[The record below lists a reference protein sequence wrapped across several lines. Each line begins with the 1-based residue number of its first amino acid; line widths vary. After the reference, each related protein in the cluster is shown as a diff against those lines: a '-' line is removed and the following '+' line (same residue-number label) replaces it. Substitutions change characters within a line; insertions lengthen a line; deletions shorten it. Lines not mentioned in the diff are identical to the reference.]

1 MATVAVYNL
10 KGGVGKTTTAVNL
23 AWLSAHQSA
32 RRTLVWDLDPQ
43 GAASFILGDGAP
55 LKQEVRSLFSRG
67 VDPMKLIRRSRFE
80 GIDLLAADMSLRGL
94 DRLLFELDKK
104 RRLARLIEDL
114 SGTYDR
120 IILDCPPGLTETAE
134 QVMRAADV
142 MIVPV
147 IPSALSQRA
156 FDAVVTFMDE
166 KKGRQA
172 PLLPVHSM
180 VDQRRR
186 VHKDVL
192 ALHHDWPAIPMASVV
207 EQATTMA
214 RPLGAFAPSSPA
226 YKAYAKL
233 WRAIEVRLNQTF

>member
-23 AWLSAHQSA
+23 AWLSANQSA

-43 GAASFILGDGAP
+43 GAASYILGDGLP
-55 LKQEVRSLFSRG
+55 LKQEVRSLFARG
-67 VDPMKLIRRSRFE
+67 VDPMKLVRGSRFE

-104 RRLARLIEDL
+104 KRLARIIDTL
-114 SGTYDR
+114 SGHYDR

-156 FDAVVTFMDE
+156 FDAVVQFMDE

-172 PLLPVHSM
+172 PLLPLHSM

-186 VHKDVL
+186 VHKEAL
-192 ALHHDWPAIPMASVV
+192 ALHHDWPVIPMASVV
-207 EQATTMA
+207 EQASSEA
-214 RPLGAFAPSSPA
+214 RPLGAFAASSPA
-226 YKAYAKL
+226 YKAYATL
-233 WRAIEVRLNQTF
+233 WRAIEKRISQN

>member
-1 MATVAVYNL
+1 
-10 KGGVGKTTTAVNL
+10 
-23 AWLSAHQSA
+23 
-32 RRTLVWDLDPQ
+32 
-43 GAASFILGDGAP
+43 
-55 LKQEVRSLFSRG
+55 
-67 VDPMKLIRRSRFE
+67 
-80 GIDLLAADMSLRGL
+80 
-94 DRLLFELDKK
+94 
-104 RRLARLIEDL
+104 
-114 SGTYDR
+114 
-120 IILDCPPGLTETAE
+120 
-134 QVMRAADV
+134 

-156 FDAVVTFMDE
+156 FDAVVQFMDE